1 MKTLMSLDVI
11 IVNWKAGESLT
22 RCIAALLDS
31 RANEF
36 SFGRIVVVDNAS
48 GDGCAAALIR
58 QFPGV
63 TVLENA
69 ANRGFA
75 AGCNAGARDSR
86 SDYLLFL
93 NPDVVLARDALDK
106 VIAFFQSP
114 EARHVGICGI
124 RLIGSDNGPARCC
137 SRFPTLRFMML
148 EITGLDRVA
157 PAIFRSRHMA
167 PAELQNSREVDQVI
181 GAFFA
186 VRRRVFEQ
194 IGGFDETFF
203 LYFEE
208 VDFALRAR
216 QCKWDSY
223 FIAEANAMHE
233 GRVSSDQSKGSR
245 LLYYVR
251 SRLIYCRK
259 HMTPA
264 AFAVVLAF
272 SVLIEPVVR
281 FFRAVA
287 GGSPLDV
294 RHVIDGY
301 GKLTAAATRWAWQ
314 RLQHGIQFTAVT
326 GEQS

>member
-1 MKTLMSLDVI
+1 MPTSIDVV
-11 IVNWKAGESLT
+11 IVNWKAGESLS
-22 RCIAALLDS
+22 RCVAALLDS
-31 RANEF
+31 SATVF
-36 SFGRIVVVDNAS
+36 SFGRVVIVDNAS
-48 GDGCAAALIR
+48 GDGCAAAVGR
-58 QFPGV
+58 QCPRV

-69 ANRGFA
+69 VNRGFA

-93 NPDVVLARDALDK
+93 NPDVALSRGALDK
-106 VIAFFQSP
+106 VISFFQSS
-114 EARHVGICGI
+114 EARNIGICGI
-124 RLIGSDNGPARCC
+124 RLTGSDNAPARCC

-148 EITGLDRVA
+148 EMMGLDRLA
-157 PAIFRSRHMA
+157 PASFRSRHMA

-186 VRRRVFEQ
+186 VRTCVFEQ
-194 IGGFDETFF
+194 MGGFDETFF

-216 QCKWDSY
+216 QCKWASY
-223 FIAEANAMHE
+223 FLADAEAVHE
-233 GRVSSDQSKGSR
+233 GRVSSDQSKGPR

-272 SVLIEPVVR
+272 SVLIEPVAR
-281 FFRAVA
+281 LFHAVA
-287 GGSPLDV
+287 GGSPSDV
-294 RHVIDGY
+294 RHVIEGY
-301 GKLTAAATRWAWQ
+301 GKLTASAARWAWQ
-314 RLQHGIQFTAVT
+314 GLQRGIQLTVLT
-326 GEQS
+326 GDQA